1 MSVGTTCD
9 SGWKVLLS
17 KLTWSL
23 SSKMLISGAGKAL
36 NRQRELSALLED

>member
-17 KLTWSL
+17 KLAWSL
-23 SSKMLISGAGKAL
+23 NIKMLISGAGKM
-36 NRQRELSALLED
+36 LSS